1 MYDIAIAGAGCTGNY
16 LALVLSEL
24 GFKVIVLE
32 QKSDAGLNIC
42 CTGIVSAECYE
53 LLSNKINLKASVL
66 NKAHILAPFSHTIDI
81 QSNSDIAY
89 IIERNRLEK
98 SLAAGAIDNG
108 ATIIYSTTVKDITTV
123 TDRVY
128 INASKNGKHEQ
139 FESRIAIITT
149 GYGSKL
155 PLAAGLGRI
164 ENYIIGTQA
173 EIELL
178 NCNGLEIYL
187 DKNFAPA
194 GFAWLVPT
202 WNNKGF
208 AGLLCQSSPVLYM
221 DKFLRQLEAQGSIAN
236 GEYIASAQPIPVKP
250 LNNTF
255 SERILVVGEAAGQVK
270 PLTGGGIYYGII
282 SADIAVEV
290 IKDAFQSNDFSR
302 QQLSIYQHRWHK
314 LLMKELNT
322 SYQLR
327 AFWGKLNNKTI
338 GMMFGIAEKLNIEER
353 INNPNNIYFDWHS
366 KTISNLLS
374 SLIPF
379 AKSK

>member
-1 MYDIAIAGAGCTGNY
+1 MYDIAIAGGGCTGNY
-16 LALVLSEL
+16 LGLVLSEL

-32 QKSDAGLNIC
+32 QKSDAGINIC
-42 CTGIVSAECYE
+42 CTGIVSTECYK

-66 NKAHILAPFSHTIDI
+66 NKAHIMAPYSHTINV

-89 IIERNRLEK
+89 IIERTELERTM
-98 SLAAGAIDNG
+98 AAGAIDKG
-108 ATIIYSTTVKDITTV
+108 ATIKYSTTVKDIITMA
-123 TDRVY
+123 DRVY
-128 INASKNGKHEQ
+128 INTSRNGLSEQ
-139 FESRIAIITT
+139 FESKIAVIAT

-155 PLAAGLGRI
+155 PVSAGLGSI
-164 ENYIIGTQA
+164 DKYFIGAQT

-187 DKNFAPA
+187 DKNIAPA

-202 WNNKGF
+202 WNNRGF
-208 AGLLCQSSPVLYM
+208 AGLLSQSNPVLYM
-221 DKFLRQLEAQGSIAN
+221 DRFLQQLKAQRAIAS

-290 IKDAFQSNDFSR
+290 IKNAFQSNDFSR
-302 QQLSIYQHRWHK
+302 KQLSTYQHRWHK
-314 LLMKELNT
+314 LLIKELNS

-327 AFWGKLNNKTI
+327 TFWDKLDNKTI
-338 GMMFGIAEKLNIEER
+338 GTMFGIAEKLNIEER
-353 INNPNNIYFDWHS
+353 INNTKNIYFDWHS

-374 SLIPF
+374 SFIPF